1 MTDHNNQTETEGQSG
16 SQGQSGIDQETERRN
31 QENETGQQSQQP
43 PQGGQQQQP
52 EFGQQADYGS
62 AEKSDAPT
70 GQGQSGQAPET
81 QSDGGSGLGFVG
93 SAGDQS
99 SDYLTE
105 GENQDFTPEG
115 QGASDSDAGN
125 ADITTG
131 QPTSSDSSLDDGA
144 DTDR

>member
-1 MTDHNNQTETEGQSG
+1 MTDHINQNETEGQG
-16 SQGQSGIDQETERRN
+16 ATQGQSGIDQETERRN
-31 QENETGQQSQQP
+31 QQNETGQQSQQP

-62 AEKSDAPT
+62 AERADAPT
-70 GQGQSGQAPET
+70 GQGQSGQSPSE
-81 QSDGGSGLGFVG
+81 QSEGGSGSGVVG

-105 GENQDFTPEG
+105 GENQHFTPEG